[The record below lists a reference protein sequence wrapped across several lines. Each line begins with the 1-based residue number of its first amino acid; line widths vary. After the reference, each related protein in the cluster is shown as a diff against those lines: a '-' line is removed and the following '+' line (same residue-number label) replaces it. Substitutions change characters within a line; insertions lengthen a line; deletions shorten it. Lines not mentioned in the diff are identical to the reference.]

1 MALKLVI
8 DGCFVSSSGS
18 VNVALNIIEELKYD
32 FEHVEIIILKRDLPL
47 FINEPSTKGITVT
60 SVSNYLEGIWKFMWL
75 KGEAIVL
82 SLNNTP
88 TIAPFLKKRVMLLHN
103 IFYVYSLREFIL
115 KRKILRKFFFLRYVF
130 FHIFVRIF
138 RPSEILVQ
146 TNFMKNR
153 VKLNVNQDS
162 YVVNTVQSEFEP
174 ISEKNLVIKYD
185 LLIIGGNEIH
195 KNVLNTLNFLND
207 HINNIRSIFAN
218 KLRIG
223 VVGYNEINLESFN
236 KKFKNNFQL
245 LGVIDQ
251 SEVLQCIKSSRVCL
265 IPSLAESYCLPIM
278 EVVNLKKPLVII
290 DEEYSRELLR
300 SAYFYDADNSKL
312 ISTLKIAFDDL
323 ELCALK
329 PRDVLKLSELP
340 NLLNDD

>member
-1 MALKLVI
+1 M
-8 DGCFVSSSGS
+8 
-18 VNVALNIIEELKYD
+18 
-32 FEHVEIIILKRDLPL
+32 
-47 FINEPSTKGITVT
+47 
-60 SVSNYLEGIWKFMWL
+60 
-75 KGEAIVL
+75 
-82 SLNNTP
+82 
-88 TIAPFLKKRVMLLHN
+88 
-103 IFYVYSLREFIL
+103 
-115 KRKILRKFFFLRYVF
+115 
-130 FHIFVRIF
+130 
-138 RPSEILVQ
+138 
-146 TNFMKNR
+146 
-153 VKLNVNQDS
+153 NQDS
-162 YVVNTVQSEFEP
+162 YVVNTVQSEFES